1 MAWLAAHATDF
12 KGDRPPVKGNTMR
25 LSSPV
30 GVPRDSLMQESATIG
45 SGNDT
50 NVSISRDILVV
61 DDSTAMSGILVMF
74 LELEGF
80 KARSVG
86 TGAEALVVLEEIMPR
101 IAFVDLSMPVMD
113 GLELAR
119 RIRSKENGG
128 EIRLVALTG
137 WEDEAH
143 RQEASEAGFDEYLV
157 KPVNPATL
165 RELLARLS

>member
-1 MAWLAAHATDF
+1 MARVAAHAADF
-12 KGDRPPVKGNTMR
+12 KGDAPPVKGNTIG

-30 GVPRDSLMQESATIG
+30 GVFRDNLMQESATIG

-50 NVSISRDILVV
+50 KMALSHDILVV

-80 KARSVG
+80 KARAVG
-86 TGAEALVVLEEIMPR
+86 NGAEALGVLEKALPR
-101 IAFVDLSMPVMD
+101 IAFIDLSMPVMD

-119 RIRSKENGG
+119 RIRAQENGAD
-128 EIRLVALTG
+128 IRLVALTG
-137 WEDEAH
+137 WDDEAH
-143 RQEASEAGFDEYLV
+143 RQEASEAGFDDYLV
-157 KPVNPATL
+157 KPVKPATL